1 MVAVAVT
8 RRTFTRWAV
17 VSMAVTVLL
26 CVNAWPPVSFH
37 AQGVTFGTVDSGRAV
52 HQDRPGERGS
62 SALSGIV
69 TDALTGAA
77 ISGAVV
83 RVAGTTTGSAEVTA
97 IADSRGRFVVVGL
110 PAGDYGV
117 RASLMG
123 FFESRYGLDRPA
135 WPLLEAPLPTV
146 SLGPEQWRQ
155 DLGIRLWRLASLSG
169 RVTDTRGRGEQLRL
183 DLKARSFSSRF
194 AKLGAC

>member
-1 MVAVAVT
+1 M
-8 RRTFTRWAV
+8 
-17 VSMAVTVLL
+17 
-26 CVNAWPPVSFH
+26 
-37 AQGVTFGTVDSGRAV
+37 
-52 HQDRPGERGS
+52 
-62 SALSGIV
+62 SGIV

-194 AKLGAC
+194 AKLAPGVQDVRNRDTPQPTSPSTHTGGEKSDDHCDTHHQGP